1 MSKHEIQVRQKTDI
15 VLAKSSKLMGLTNKI
30 LANRKSLAVAIK
42 QSILERRPDLVKVV
56 EKLWGESASRLSVYL
71 LGTAGDWVNDVD
83 WLEEKGD
90 HFIFSNSN
98 YIIKDDTGFETS
110 PSFYELKLL
119 KHEITPEQVKSSYK
133 PVFIAYAACVGV
145 ISIPSAIGCLS
156 ACSKT
161 DYETKSAWEMLF
173 SYGAIDECWIDSEDG
188 WMYEHDLEDMIYF
201 YGLAGNKNAEWSHN
215 LIWEIMNTKQ
225 EYSGKKW
232 AVSMMI
238 RNPSIPQELKE
249 EWFSHRTDIPCST
262 THRGTEDF
270 ECMQRIAF
278 AEDKTK
284 PWSTEFIREHRW
296 ELVIN
301 ELCSNEAVPWTKSL
315 IEEYIHQVNFHRL
328 SRNKSVVWDEELLE
342 TLDDPDWEWNICDVT
357 STHQLPTGDA
367 FVKKYFDHYVA
378 ASGDK
383 TLKDG
388 IWEAACSDYSGVSL
402 EYLEQL
408 CSQCEFDDEDDEDD
422 EGRVWWVAALRS
434 FPNTYSLKDLTFD
447 EVNEII
453 THVRGYGL
461 ALKDV

>member
-1 MSKHEIQVRQKTDI
+1 MNKHEIQVRQKTDI

-30 LANRKSLAVAIK
+30 LASRKSLAVAIK
-42 QSILERRPDLVKVV
+42 QGILERRPDLVKVV

-83 WLEEKGD
+83 WIEEKGG
-90 HFIFSNSN
+90 HFIFSNPN
-98 YIIKDDTGFETS
+98 YIIKDDTGFETHV
-110 PSFYELKLL
+110 SFSDLKLL
-119 KHEITPEQVKSSYK
+119 KHEITPEQVKSSCK
-133 PVFIAYAACVGV
+133 PVFTAYAACVGV
-145 ISIPSAIGCLS
+145 ISIPYAIGILS
-156 ACSKT
+156 AGSKE
-161 DYETKSAWEMLF
+161 DYQTKRAWEMLF
-173 SYGAIDECWIDSEDG
+173 SYGAIDAHWIDSDDG

-201 YGLAGNKNAEWSHN
+201 YGLVSNKNAEWSHN

-249 EWFSHRTDIPCST
+249 KWFSHMADIPCST

-270 ECMQRIAF
+270 EYMQRIAF

-284 PWSTEFIREHRW
+284 PWSSEFIREHRW
-296 ELVIN
+296 ELAMN
-301 ELCSNEAVPWTKSL
+301 ELCSNEAVTWTKEL
-315 IEEYIHQVNFHRL
+315 IEEHRDYVNFHRL
-328 SRNKSVVWDEELLE
+328 SRNKSVVWDEELLA
-342 TLDDPDWEWNICDVT
+342 TLDDPEWEWDICDVT

-378 ASGDK
+378 ASGDE

-408 CSQCEFDDEDDEDD
+408 CSQCEFDDEDDE
-422 EGRVWWVAALRS
+422 GRVWWVAALRS

-447 EVNEII
+447 EVNEIV

-461 ALKDV
+461 ALRNV